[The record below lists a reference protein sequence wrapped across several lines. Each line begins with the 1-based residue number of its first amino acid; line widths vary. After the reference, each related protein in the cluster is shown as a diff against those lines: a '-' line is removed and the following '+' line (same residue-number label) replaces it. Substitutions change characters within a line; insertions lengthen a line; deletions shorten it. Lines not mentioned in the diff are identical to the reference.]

1 MKRKVLLSVLIIFLI
16 LAAVSCSPSPEILS
30 CDIVIESWG
39 QNYFEYSGEW
49 SDLVVFYTIT
59 NTGNVD
65 IYYYQIWF
73 KAYCKDGSSYEDW
86 TSGLWVYVGHPETDY
101 TFINVPDKEVV
112 SVEVTNWEL
121 DSFVIPYS

>member
-1 MKRKVLLSVLIIFLI
+1 MKSKVLILVLVILLI
-16 LAAVSCSPSPEILS
+16 LATVSCSPSPKILS

-39 QNYFEYSGEW
+39 QNYYEYSGEW

-86 TSGLWVYVGHPETDY
+86 TSGLWVNVGYSKTDY

-112 SVEVTNWEL
+112 SVEVTDWEL
-121 DSFVIPYS
+121 KSFVIPY

>member
-1 MKRKVLLSVLIIFLI
+1 MRRKVLISFLVILLI
-16 LAAVSCSPSPEILS
+16 LALVGCSPSPEILS
-30 CDIVIESWG
+30 CDIVIEGWG
-39 QNYFEYSGEW
+39 QNYYEYSGEW
-49 SDLVVFYTIT
+49 SDLIVFYTIT

-86 TSGLWVYVGHPETDY
+86 IKGLWVYVGHSETDY

-112 SVEVTNWEL
+112 SVEIIDWEL
-121 DSFVIPYS
+121 TSFTIPL

>member
-1 MKRKVLLSVLIIFLI
+1 MKRKVLISFLVILLI
-16 LAAVSCSPSPEILS
+16 LTLVGCSPSPEILS
-30 CDIVIESWG
+30 CDIVIEGWG
-39 QNYFEYSGEW
+39 QNYYEYSGEW
-49 SDLVVFYTIT
+49 SDLIVFYTIT

-86 TSGLWVYVGHPETDY
+86 IKGLWVYAGHSETDY

-112 SVEVTNWEL
+112 SVEIIDWEL
-121 DSFVIPYS
+121 TSFTIPL

>member
-1 MKRKVLLSVLIIFLI
+1 MKRKVLISFLVILLI
-16 LAAVSCSPSPEILS
+16 LALVGCSPSPEILS
-30 CDIVIESWG
+30 CDIVIEGWG
-39 QNYFEYSGEW
+39 QNYYEYSGEW
-49 SDLVVFYTIT
+49 SDLIVFYTIT

-86 TSGLWVYVGHPETDY
+86 IKGLWVYAGHSETDY

-112 SVEVTNWEL
+112 SVEIIDWEL
-121 DSFVIPYS
+121 TSFTIPL